1 MRPGSN
7 NRRSRGRGNRRPT
20 PGGRF
25 QTFDSNGPTGR
36 LRGNANQLYEK
47 YLMLGRDA
55 AGSGDRVTAENLFQ
69 HADHYFRIL
78 SANGDGASK
87 PRVNGDGD
95 HGDGFAYDGRGH
107 GSDESGEDS
116 SSGEER
122 GQRTAEA
129 ADNGKQPVEAKTE
142 TESTQE
148 PQPVEAAEQ
157 ATEEKPKPRT
167 RRRRTPRAA
176 ESAAED
182 AAAGDDQP
190 PA

>member
-1 MRPGSN
+1 MRPGNN

-78 SANGDGASK
+78 SANGDGAPK

-95 HGDGFAYDGRGH
+95 HSDGFAYEGRSH
-107 GSDESGEDS
+107 GSDEADEDS
-116 SSGEER
+116 APGEER

-129 ADNGKQPVEAKTE
+129 SDNGKQPAEAKGE
-142 TESTQE
+142 TEAAQETQPAE
-148 PQPVEAAEQ
+148 PAEQ
-157 ATEEKPKPRT
+157 ATEEKPKRT
-167 RRRRTPRAA
+167 RRRRTPRAT
-176 ESAAED
+176 ENAAED